1 MKKSFILL
9 ALTICIAS
17 TSFAKIWRINNTG
30 VPADFTTAQAANDNA
45 SVVNGDTLHFEPSGT
60 SYGEF
65 SLTKRLVVI
74 GNGYF
79 LGSGIGGAN
88 PDLQANTAASVV
100 SNMYLGSGAANSVI
114 MGMTISST
122 IYIGYGTSTNNILFR
137 RNRVQGT
144 VYFYNSGSTNVQVLQ
159 CYIDGGIA
167 QGGTHTNIMIAN
179 NIILAGTS
187 FDGDDNGTFQNNIMH
202 ASGAAYGS
210 AFQNFTLRSNIMVAG
225 SISTL
230 TNCLV
235 ESNISYSNYF
245 GTANNNQANIDMS
258 TVFVGYP
265 TQGTNSNDGRFV
277 LKNPGPGITTGYGSV
292 DCGAYGNT
300 TPYVKSGMPDVPS
313 VYKLS
318 VPPIVTNNVLSV
330 IISTKINQ

>member
-74 GNGYF
+74 GNGSF
-79 LGSGIGGAN
+79 LGSGIGGTN

-137 RNRVQGT
+137 
-144 VYFYNSGSTNVQVLQ
+144 
-159 CYIDGGIA
+159 
-167 QGGTHTNIMIAN
+167 
-179 NIILAGTS
+179 
-187 FDGDDNGTFQNNIMH
+187 
-202 ASGAAYGS
+202 
-210 AFQNFTLRSNIMVAG
+210 
-225 SISTL
+225 
-230 TNCLV
+230 
-235 ESNISYSNYF
+235 
-245 GTANNNQANIDMS
+245 
-258 TVFVGYP
+258 
-265 TQGTNSNDGRFV
+265 
-277 LKNPGPGITTGYGSV
+277 
-292 DCGAYGNT
+292 
-300 TPYVKSGMPDVPS
+300 
-313 VYKLS
+313 
-318 VPPIVTNNVLSV
+318 
-330 IISTKINQ
+330 